1 MLLLNKHGQ
10 SFWINHLRDALLF
23 CHKLCRRKGCKYL
36 ALNVDRYLCSRSSSS
51 SKVMFAPHQVT
62 PPDWKGQQDSM
73 EEEKNISGLW
83 ENNLF
88 NVTY

>member
-1 MLLLNKHGQ
+1 
-10 SFWINHLRDALLF
+10 
-23 CHKLCRRKGCKYL
+23 
-36 ALNVDRYLCSRSSSS
+36 
-51 SKVMFAPHQVT
+51 MFAPHQVT